1 MFNPDLLN
9 VLMCDTKDLKDLGFI
24 SEELDELLIPN
35 AIQYIQDSKIQN
47 VLGTELYQ
55 LLLSEAEHKENTKND
70 TVPYIIPEKYA
81 VLLYNYIFQ
90 CLGYFVQAELYL
102 PTTNKLRNKGLLNTS
117 DDKVTPIDYATLNS
131 SIKYYNDRGEFYL
144 DQLIR
149 YLQQNIT
156 LYPEYYDYNCYDK
169 TANPVAFKSGIY
181 FRRKCGSEVDK
192 FDKFIK

>member
-1 MFNPDLLN
+1 MFNPNLLN

-35 AIQYIQDSKIQN
+35 AIQFIQDSKVQN

-55 LLLSEAEHKENTKND
+55 LLLSEISNKVDDNLYE
-70 TVPYIIPEKYA
+70 IPQKYS
-81 VLLYNYIFQ
+81 VLLYNYIFNA
-90 CLGYFVQAELYL
+90 LGYFVQAELYL
-102 PTTNKLRNKGLLNTS
+102 PTTNKLRNKGLVNTS
-117 DDKVTPIDYATLNS
+117 DDKVTPVDYATLNS

-149 YLQQNIT
+149 YLKQNIQ
-156 LYPEYYDYNCYDK
+156 LYPEYYDYACYDK
-169 TANPVAFKSGIY
+169 TANPVAFHSGIY
-181 FRRKCGSEVDK
+181 FRKRCGSELDK